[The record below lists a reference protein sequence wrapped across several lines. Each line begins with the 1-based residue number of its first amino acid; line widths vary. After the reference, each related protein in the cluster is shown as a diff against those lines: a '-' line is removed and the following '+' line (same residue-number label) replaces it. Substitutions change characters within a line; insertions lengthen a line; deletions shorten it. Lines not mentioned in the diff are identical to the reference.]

1 MFGDTGGM
9 ALVPPATPAQ
19 HRSAGGRPGSCPR
32 AVVGAAT
39 LQNVG
44 KGDNEN
50 QDAFITSSTASG
62 SKCFVG
68 VFDGH
73 GERGKR
79 MSNFARST
87 MAKSLF
93 SNKDI
98 HSDPRGALENAY
110 ASTQAEIERLY
121 GDEAFQ
127 SGTTAVAAYQ
137 HRDRLLVANVGDS
150 RAVLGRCDTA
160 RQNIAAVD
168 LSFDH
173 KPSRPDERERVTK
186 AGGIVDQMSF
196 PVMHN
201 GGIRWMRG
209 GPERVMDRNGMG
221 GLAMSRS
228 LGDLALRPYV
238 SSQPEVVERRLDSR
252 DKFLVLG
259 SDGVWDHVSSQEAV
273 DICGRITDPNI
284 AAKEITSIARRRW
297 HKETDGMM
305 SDDITAVVV
314 RLDRGS
320 TPSSDSGVS
329 LSSTMRGLGSCPS
342 AAGGRVASPLSP
354 LSLCGTHPT
363 NIRAASQGA
372 SFERSASGAGAFDTR
387 RIGGVGG
394 RGGGRQTSFR
404 NTGPF
409 TRVPELLPAAGRRSN
424 GVGR

>member
-1 MFGDTGGM
+1 MFGATGSM
-9 ALVPPATPAQ
+9 AMVPPATPAL
-19 HRSAGGRPGSCPR
+19 HRSAHGRPAAFPK

-50 QDAFITSSTASG
+50 QDAYITSSTASG

-73 GERGKR
+73 GERGKH

-93 SNKDI
+93 DNQDI
-98 HSDPRGALENAY
+98 HSNPRGALENAY
-110 ASTQAEIERLY
+110 ASTQAEIERLH
-121 GDEAFQ
+121 GNEAFQ

-160 RQNIAAVD
+160 RQNLAAVD
-168 LSFDH
+168 LSNDH

-186 AGGIVDQMSF
+186 GGGIVDQMSF
-196 PVMHN
+196 PIMHN

-228 LGDLALRPYV
+228 LGDLALRPHV
-238 SSQPEVVERRLDSR
+238 ISQPEVVERKLDRR
-252 DKFLVLG
+252 DKFLILG
-259 SDGVWDHVSSQEAV
+259 SDGVWDHMSSQEAV
-273 DICGRITDPNI
+273 DICGRITDPTV
-284 AAKEITSIARRRW
+284 AAKEITNIARRRW

-320 TPSSDSGVS
+320 TPSSSSGAS
-329 LSSTMRGLGSCPS
+329 PASTTRGLGTCPS
-342 AAGGRVASPLSP
+342 LAGGRGNSPLSTFSP
-354 LSLCGTHPT
+354 GGIRPTQGRSALQSASL
-363 NIRAASQGA
+363 
-372 SFERSASGAGAFDTR
+372 ERSSSGAGAFDTR
-387 RIGGVGG
+387 RMNGFGG
-394 RGGGRQTSFR
+394 RGGGRQASVHNSGQFAR
-404 NTGPF
+404 A
-409 TRVPELLPAAGRRSN
+409 PELMPAAGRRSN
-424 GVGR
+424 GVAR